1 MKAIAVFN
9 DGAGSVAAPDDP
21 VTAGALREAFA
32 AAGVAVDVR
41 AARGPALADAF
52 RAAVA
57 ERPDALFAGGGDGT
71 LSAAAAHLVDTGI
84 PLGPLPL
91 GTLNHFARD
100 LGLPGKWRDAVT
112 VLATCQPRPV
122 DVAEV
127 NGRIFINNCSLGSYA
142 EAVRRRD
149 RLRRENG
156 HGKWRAMALA
166 VWSVFRELHRR
177 RFRVTAPD
185 GTLHLHSPFLVIA
198 NNRYAGHVLDASLR
212 PRIDEGRLWLYST
225 RARGHG
231 AVLRL
236 VLQALV
242 RPFHDADALDLR
254 PATAVTV
261 DVDSHPLPVAADG
274 ELLDVKPPL
283 RFRIRPGALRVL
295 APPPKADA
303 TP

>member
-1 MKAIAVFN
+1 MKAIVIFN

-21 VTAGALREAFA
+21 VTTGALRDALA
-32 AAGVAVDVR
+32 AAGIVADVH
-41 AARGPALADAF
+41 AAHGPALAAAF
-52 RAAVA
+52 RDAVA
-57 ERPDALFAGGGDGT
+57 RRPDALFAGGGDGT
-71 LSAAAAHLVDTGI
+71 ISAAAAHLADTGI

-100 LGLPGKWRDAVT
+100 LGLPAKWRDAIP
-112 VLATCQPRPV
+112 VLAASPPRAV

-142 EAVRRRD
+142 EAVRRRE

-177 RFRVTAPD
+177 RFRLTTPD
-185 GTLHLHSPFLVIA
+185 GTLAVRSPFLVVA

-236 VLQALV
+236 VLQALL

-254 PATAVTV
+254 SANAVTV
-261 DVDSHPLPVAADG
+261 DVDPHPLPVAADG

-283 RFRIRPGALRVL
+283 RFRIRPGALLVL
-295 APPPKADA
+295 APPAKEEASA
-303 TP
+303 

>member
-1 MKAIAVFN
+1 MKAIVIFN

-21 VTAGALREAFA
+21 VTARALRDAFA
-32 AAGVAVDVR
+32 AAGIVTDVR
-41 AARGPALADAF
+41 AARGPALASAF
-52 RAAVA
+52 RDAIAQH
-57 ERPDALFAGGGDGT
+57 PDALFAGGGDGT
-71 LSAAAAHLVDTGI
+71 ISAAAAHLIATGI

-91 GTLNHFARD
+91 GTLNHFVRD
-100 LGLPGKWRDAVT
+100 LGLPGKWREAIPL
-112 VLATCQPRPV
+112 LAASHPRAV

-177 RFRVTAPD
+177 RFRLVTT
-185 GTLHLHSPFLVIA
+185 GSTRVVHSPFLVVA

-212 PRIDEGRLWLYST
+212 PCIDERQLWLYST
-225 RARGHG
+225 RARGRG

-236 VLQALV
+236 LFQALI
-242 RPFHDADALDLR
+242 RPFHDADALDLF
-254 PATAVTV
+254 PATEVTIEV
-261 DVDSHPLPVAADG
+261 DPHPLPVAADG

-295 APPPKADA
+295 APSPKDA
-303 TP
+303 SA